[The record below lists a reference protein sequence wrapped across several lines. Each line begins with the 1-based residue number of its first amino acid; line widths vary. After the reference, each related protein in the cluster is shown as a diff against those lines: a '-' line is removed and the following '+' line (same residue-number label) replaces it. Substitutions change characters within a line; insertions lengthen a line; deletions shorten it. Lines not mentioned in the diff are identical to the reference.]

1 MFIACSDAASAKED
15 VKVERLLSVGDPA
28 FDRKRFPLPYL
39 EPARR
44 EAETVATYYYR
55 PITLIGEKATK
66 KRLLEEIGRF
76 DVLHFALHGVV
87 DERSPMRSKL
97 LLAKTEREGV
107 EPDQTA
113 GFLEAHEIY
122 RLPLSRPRLVVL
134 AACRSGIERYY
145 RGEGMMGISRA
156 FIAKGVPLVVA
167 SLWDVDAS
175 ATAEL
180 MIKFHGYRKL
190 ERLPSSAALRQAQL
204 TLLRD
209 LHSVYRSPYYWASFE
224 SIGGHSGF

>member
-1 MFIACSDAASAKED
+1 
-15 VKVERLLSVGDPA
+15 
-28 FDRKRFPLPYL
+28 
-39 EPARR
+39 
-44 EAETVATYYYR
+44 
-55 PITLIGEKATK
+55 
-66 KRLLEEIGRF
+66 
-76 DVLHFALHGVV
+76 
-87 DERSPMRSKL
+87 
-97 LLAKTEREGV
+97 
-107 EPDQTA
+107 
-113 GFLEAHEIY
+113 
-122 RLPLSRPRLVVL
+122 
-134 AACRSGIERYY
+134 
-145 RGEGMMGISRA
+145 MGISRA